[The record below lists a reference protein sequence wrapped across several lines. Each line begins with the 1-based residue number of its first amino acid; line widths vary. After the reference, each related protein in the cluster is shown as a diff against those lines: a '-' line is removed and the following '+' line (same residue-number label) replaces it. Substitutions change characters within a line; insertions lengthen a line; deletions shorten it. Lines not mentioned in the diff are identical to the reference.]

1 MKPLGHLRAG
11 GPGKPTLACPKGAS
25 ALLAIPAPPLSTIPG
40 GGGVQNKVLSSQSDF
55 NSLVFGLHN
64 NLVNLTIVNNYP
76 APAVYSTPL
85 GPHSWTWAG
94 FGCGFLASSV
104 LLLVEAY
111 CARFECFL

>member
-11 GPGKPTLACPKGAS
+11 GPGKPTPACPKGLQRCWPS
-25 ALLAIPAPPLSTIPG
+25 PPLLFPQFRGEGECKIRFRAPSG
-40 GGGVQNKVLSSQSDF
+40 DF

-94 FGCGFLASSV
+94 FGCGFLESSV